1 MRLKDWLLE
10 IFTYLLALLFF
21 YTALSKIIDFKR
33 FVWEIGNQPFEHWLR
48 PILIYGL
55 PTIELIVVYLLLN
68 LKTRQQ
74 GFYLSSVL
82 MFIFTIYVAMVTVNY
97 YNRVPCSC
105 AGVFHAM
112 SWQQHLIFNI
122 FFTIVAIIGIV
133 LNSSKSKNSKNHLNS
148 VGT

>member
-21 YTALSKIIDFKR
+21 YTALSKLFDFRR

-55 PTIELIVVYLLLN
+55 PTIELITVYLLLKS
-68 LKTRQQ
+68 KTRQQ
-74 GFYLSSVL
+74 GFYLSSLL
-82 MFIFTIYVAMVTVNY
+82 MFAFTIYVALVTFNY

-112 SWQQHLIFNI
+112 SWPQHLIFNI
-122 FFTIVAIIGIV
+122 LFTMIAISGIV
-133 LNSSKSKNSKNHLNS
+133 LNSSKSKISKNHINS